1 MVFNVPFNIDFA
13 STNGTTP
20 VGTCGVMCFR
30 VNSIAVS
37 NFTDVAASGG
47 LNIEAFAMGSSIRMF
62 ANGSQTMSFQHPPMG
77 ISDYE
82 GVLSNN
88 YMHMGNMYRNYR
100 VLGQSCRLSG
110 LGLTPTSGAAALP
123 QLQTLIWT
131 QAGTDDLEAGDTFGS
146 AEHWCRP
153 FNRMHRY
160 QKTKTYI
167 RDGFELPKSMK
178 FGFSVRKLVKDR
190 LANTSVDYVGSCE
203 ASPTPGTA
211 FPTYNFPA
219 KHVYHVLV
227 FQPYGGW
234 GASPSTALP
243 VGTAFAG
250 YLTVTKRVQFFNPHD
265 NYDFYD
271 AV

>member
-30 VNSIAVS
+30 VNSIHV
-37 NFTDVAASGG
+37 ASGTG
-47 LNIEAFAMGSSIRMF
+47 VADGSTGIENYAGGTSITMF
-62 ANGSQTMSFQHPPMG
+62 SNGSQTMTFQHPPM
-77 ISDYE
+77 SASNYE

-100 VLGQSCRLSG
+100 VLSQSCRLSG
-110 LGLTPTSGAAALP
+110 LGLTPTSGVSSLP
-123 QLQTLIWT
+123 QLQTMIWT
-131 QAGTDDLEAGDTFGS
+131 QAGTDDLEAGDTFSS

-190 LANTSVDYVGSCE
+190 LAMTSVDYVGTCE
-203 ASPTPGTA
+203 KSATPGTV
-211 FPTYNFPA
+211 FPLYSDPP
-219 KHVYHVLV
+219 KPVYHVLV

-234 GASPSTALP
+234 GASPGTALP
-243 VGTAFAG
+243 VGTSFAG
-250 YLTVTKRVQFFNPHD
+250 YLTVTKKVQFFNTHD